1 MRFALLSRLP
11 QRRILVWQ
19 ELLSSALGN
28 QPVLLGP
35 PHAAPDAA
43 QRAQVEVMFV
53 ADPPPGTFADW
64 PGLRF
69 VQCLWAG
76 VDGLLADPSLPP
88 DLPLARL
95 KDPDFAAVMAES
107 VATHVLSLHR
117 QLHRYRAQAAL
128 RIWQPLPQPHSFER
142 PVGILGMGEMGRHAA
157 ASLRQLGFPVLGW
170 SRTGQPVSG
179 VEVFSGMDG
188 LAAMLPRTQIL
199 VNLLPLTATTRGI
212 LDRRHLDLLPPGASL
227 INFGRGGHLVVADL
241 LEALDSG
248 RLDHAVLDVFD
259 REPLPQDD
267 PLWDHGSVTAL
278 PHVAA
283 VTDPRTA
290 AVVAARNVQRFLD
303 GEEPDGLVSRDLGY

>member
-11 QRRILVWQ
+11 QRRVLVWQ
-19 ELLSSALGN
+19 ELLASALGG

-35 PHAAPDAA
+35 PHGSPDPV
-43 QRAQVEVMFV
+43 QRAKVEVLFV
-53 ADPPPGTFADW
+53 ADPPPGCFGEW
-64 PGLRF
+64 PGLHF

-107 VATHVLSLHR
+107 VATQVLGLHR

-128 RIWQPLPQPHSFER
+128 RIWQPLPQPHAFER
-142 PVGILGMGEMGRHAA
+142 PVGILGMGEMGRRAA
-157 ASLRQLGFPVLGW
+157 ARLRQSGFPVLGW
-170 SRTGQPVSG
+170 SRTGRPVPD
-179 VEVFSGMDG
+179 VEVFAGMDG

-199 VNLLPLTATTRGI
+199 VNLLPLTAETHGI
-212 LDRRHLDLLPPGASL
+212 LDRRRLGWLPPGASL
-227 INFGRGGHLVVADL
+227 VNFGRGGHLVVADL
-241 LEALDSG
+241 LEALESG

-267 PLWDHGSVTAL
+267 PLWEHGSVTIL

-290 AVVAARNVQRFLD
+290 AVVAARNAQHFLD
-303 GEEPDGLVSRDLGY
+303 GGQPDGLVSRDLGY